1 MSVESGHCFIIQG
14 LVINRIRRTPKIRIV
29 FRLYGGLVYLCRIK
43 SRPYI
48 RQTMKPTAAVYL
60 DNAATTRLDPEVLDA
75 MLPLMTEQF
84 GNPSSIHSHGRPV
97 RTAIEKA
104 RKTVAGLLNTSPAEI
119 FFTSGGTEA
128 DNTAIQSSI
137 ETYGL
142 THAITSP
149 LEHHAVLH
157 TLDHLAKRGVIRLS
171 LVNVDRKGHIDLAHL
186 ESLLE
191 SNRNEGNGRSLVSLM
206 HGNNEIGNMLDLH
219 RTGEICRAYDAIFHS
234 DTVQTMGHFR
244 HDLQQLPVDF
254 IVGAAHKFHGPKG
267 VGFLYVNA
275 DRAKIHP
282 FMYGGAQER
291 NMRGGTENV
300 YGIVGLA
307 KALEIAYRDMDAHR
321 QHITS
326 LKRRMIEQ
334 LREKMPDGAGGPVLF
349 NGDSADIDNSL
360 YTVLNVSL
368 PASDINDM
376 LLFSLDIARISASG
390 GSACSSGSNVGSHVL
405 AALPGLDAER
415 GYVRFSFGKY
425 NTAEEVDY
433 AVDTLVGLYQK
444 ELVK

>member
-1 MSVESGHCFIIQG
+1 MTSHA
-14 LVINRIRRTPKIRIV
+14 P
-29 FRLYGGLVYLCRIK
+29 
-43 SRPYI
+43 
-48 RQTMKPTAAVYL
+48 VYL

-75 MLPLMTEQF
+75 MLPFLTEQF
-84 GNPSSIHSHGRPV
+84 GNPSSIHSHGRQV

-104 RKTVAGLLNTSPAEI
+104 RKTVASLLNTSPAEL

-128 DNTAIQSSI
+128 DNTAIRSSL

-157 TLDHLAKRGVIRLS
+157 TLEHLAKQGTVRLS
-171 LVNVDRKGHIDLAHL
+171 MVEVDQRGHINLEHL
-186 ESLLE
+186 EQLLG
-191 SNRNEGNGRSLVSLM
+191 SFPRSFVSLM
-206 HGNNEIGNMLDLH
+206 HGNNEIGNLLDLN
-219 RTGEICRAYDAIFHS
+219 RVGELCRAHDAIFHS

-244 HDLQQLPVDF
+244 HDLQALPVDF
-254 IVGAAHKFHGPKG
+254 IVGAGHKFHGPKG

-275 DRAKIHP
+275 ERVHIDP

-291 NMRGGTENV
+291 NRRGGTENV

-307 KALEIAYRDMDAHR
+307 KALEIAYRDMDDHR

-326 LKRRMIEQ
+326 LKRRMITQ
-334 LREKMPDGAGGPVLF
+334 LTERMPDVRF
-349 NGDSADIDNSL
+349 NGDSADVDNSL

-368 PASDINDM
+368 PASELSDM
-376 LLFSLDIARISASG
+376 LLFNLDIARISASG

-405 AALPGLDAER
+405 SALPALDPDR

-425 NTAEEVDY
+425 NTPDEIDY
-433 AVDTLVGLYQK
+433 AVDTLVGLYKK
-444 ELVK
+444 EAALKV

>member
-1 MSVESGHCFIIQG
+1 MT
-14 LVINRIRRTPKIRIV
+14 R
-29 FRLYGGLVYLCRIK
+29 
-43 SRPYI
+43 
-48 RQTMKPTAAVYL
+48 TAAVYL
-60 DNAATTRLDPEVLDA
+60 DNAATTKLDPEVLDA

-84 GNPSSIHSHGRPV
+84 GNPSSIHSHGRAV
-97 RTAIEKA
+97 RSAIEKA
-104 RKTVAGLLNTSPAEI
+104 RKTVASLLNTSPAEI

-128 DNTAIQSSI
+128 DNTAIRSSI

-142 THAITSP
+142 KHAITSP

-157 TLDHLAKRGVIRLS
+157 TLQHLEKQGIIQLS
-171 LVNVDRKGHIDLAHL
+171 LVNIDEKGHIDLAHL
-186 ESLLE
+186 EEVLRQ
-191 SNRNEGNGRSLVSLM
+191 NKTVGQGRSLVSLM
-206 HGNNEIGNMLDLH
+206 HGNNEIGNMLNLN
-219 RTGEICRAYDAIFHS
+219 RVGELCRSYDAIFHS

-244 HDLQQLPVDF
+244 HDLQQVSVDF
-254 IVGAAHKFHGPKG
+254 IVGSGHKFHGPKG

-275 DRAKIHP
+275 EQVKIHP
-282 FMYGGAQER
+282 FMHGGAQER

-307 KALEIAYRDMDAHR
+307 KALEIAYRGMGEHR
-321 QHITS
+321 QHIMG

-334 LREKMPDGAGGPVLF
+334 LRANMPDVQF
-349 NGDSADIDNSL
+349 NGDSADVENSL

-368 PASDINDM
+368 PASDMSDM

-390 GSACSSGSNVGSHVL
+390 GSACSSGSNIGSHVL
-405 AALPGLDAER
+405 GALPGLDADR

-425 NTAEEVDY
+425 NTVGEIDY
-433 AVDTLVGLYQK
+433 AVATLVGLYQK

>member
-1 MSVESGHCFIIQG
+1 M
-14 LVINRIRRTPKIRIV
+14 
-29 FRLYGGLVYLCRIK
+29 
-43 SRPYI
+43 
-48 RQTMKPTAAVYL
+48 MKPTAAIYL

-84 GNPSSIHSHGRPV
+84 GNPSSIHSHGRTV

-104 RKTVAGLLNTSPAEI
+104 RKTVAMLLNTSPAEV

-128 DNTAIQSSI
+128 DNTAIRSSI

-157 TLDHLAKRGVIRLS
+157 TLEHLAKQGVIRLS
-171 LVNVDRKGHIDLAHL
+171 LVNIDEKGHVDLAHL
-186 ESLLE
+186 DELL
-191 SNRNEGNGRSLVSLM
+191 GAHKGRSLVSLM
-206 HGNNEIGNMLDLH
+206 HGNNEIGNLLDLN
-219 RTGEICRAYDAIFHS
+219 RVGEICRSHDAIFHS

-244 HDLQQLPVDF
+244 HNLQQLPVDF
-254 IVGAAHKFHGPKG
+254 IVGAGHKFHGPKG

-275 DRAKIHP
+275 ERVKIHP
-282 FMYGGAQER
+282 FVYGGAQER

-326 LKRRMIEQ
+326 LKSRMIDQ
-334 LREKMPDGAGGPVLF
+334 LRAKMPDVKF
-349 NGDSADIDNSL
+349 NGDSADLDNSL

-368 PASDINDM
+368 PASDMSDM

-405 AALPGLDAER
+405 AALPGLDPDR

-425 NTAEEVDY
+425 NTTEEIDY
-433 AVDTLVGLYQK
+433 AVDTLIGLYQK

>member
-1 MSVESGHCFIIQG
+1 
-14 LVINRIRRTPKIRIV
+14 
-29 FRLYGGLVYLCRIK
+29 
-43 SRPYI
+43 
-48 RQTMKPTAAVYL
+48 MKPTTAVYL

-84 GNPSSIHSHGRPV
+84 GNPSSIHSHGRAV

-104 RKTVAGLLNTSPAEI
+104 RKTVASLLNTSPAEI

-128 DNTAIQSSI
+128 DNTAIRSSI

-157 TLDHLAKRGVIRLS
+157 TLQHLEQQGTIRLD
-171 LVNVDRKGHIDLAHL
+171 LVRVDTEGHIDLAHL
-186 ESLLE
+186 EELLQQ
-191 SNRNEGNGRSLVSLM
+191 NRAAGSSRSLVSLM
-206 HGNNEIGNMLDLH
+206 HGNNEIGNLLNMN
-219 RTGEICRAYDAIFHS
+219 RVGEMCRAYDAIFHS

-254 IVGAAHKFHGPKG
+254 IVGAGHKFHGPKG

-275 DRAKIHP
+275 DRVKIHP

-307 KALEIAYRDMDAHR
+307 KALEIAYRDMDAHQ
-321 QHITS
+321 QHITG
-326 LKRRMIEQ
+326 LKRRMIER
-334 LREKMPDGAGGPVLF
+334 LREKMPGVQF
-349 NGDSADIDNSL
+349 NGDSADVENSL

-368 PASDINDM
+368 PASDMSDM

-405 AALPGLDAER
+405 AALPGLDPDR

-425 NTAEEVDY
+425 NTPDEIDY

>member
-1 MSVESGHCFIIQG
+1 M
-14 LVINRIRRTPKIRIV
+14 T
-29 FRLYGGLVYLCRIK
+29 
-43 SRPYI
+43 
-48 RQTMKPTAAVYL
+48 PTAAVYL

-84 GNPSSIHSHGRPV
+84 GNPSSIHSHGRTV

-128 DNTAIQSSI
+128 DNTAIRSSI

-157 TLDHLAKRGVIRLS
+157 TLEHLAKRGTIQLS
-171 LVNVDRKGHIDLAHL
+171 LVNIDEKGHIDLAHL
-186 ESLLE
+186 ETLLQN
-191 SNRNEGNGRSLVSLM
+191 NRNTGQTRSLVSLM
-206 HGNNEIGNMLDLH
+206 HGNNEIGTILNLT
-219 RTGEICRAYDAIFHS
+219 RAGEICRAYEAIFHS

-275 DRAKIHP
+275 ERAKIHP
-282 FMYGGAQER
+282 FVHGGAQER

-307 KALEIAYRDMDAHR
+307 KALEIAYRDMDTHR
-321 QHITS
+321 QYITS

-334 LREKMPDGAGGPVLF
+334 LREKMPDVRF
-349 NGDSADIDNSL
+349 NGDSADVEASL

-368 PASDINDM
+368 PASDMSDM

-405 AALPGLDAER
+405 SALPGLDPDR

-425 NTAEEVDY
+425 NTPAEIDY